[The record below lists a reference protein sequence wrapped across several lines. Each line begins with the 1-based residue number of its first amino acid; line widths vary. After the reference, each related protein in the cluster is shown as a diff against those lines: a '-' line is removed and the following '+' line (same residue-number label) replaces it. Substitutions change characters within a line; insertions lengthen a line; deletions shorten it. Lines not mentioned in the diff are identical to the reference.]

1 MKEVELFKRGTAQTL
16 IPLSATRAEIH
27 LPSPVSSYTEVK
39 HAISE
44 ETHSGTE
51 LFFAKVTGEG
61 MTASGI
67 YPNDM
72 LVIDQN
78 LEPVQGDIVI
88 GEDDGA
94 FILRSYYK
102 KDGKEYLLAD
112 NTYFKPV
119 EITAG
124 GRYKVWGVV
133 PHTLIDQRRRNNA
146 RIRRFEQFLG

>member
-16 IPLSATRAEIH
+16 IPLAEKAEKH
-27 LPSPVSSYTEVK
+27 LSSPLSSYAEVK

-44 ETHSGTE
+44 QTHSGTE
-51 LFFAKVTGEG
+51 LYFAKVTGEG

-72 LVIDQN
+72 LVVDQN
-78 LEPVQGDIVI
+78 LEPMQGDIVI
-88 GEDDGA
+88 GEKDGS

-102 KDGKEYLLAD
+102 KDGREYLLAD

-119 EITAG
+119 EITG
-124 GRYKVWGVV
+124 NDRYRVWGVV
-133 PHTLIDQRRRNNA
+133 PHSLIDERRRNNA
-146 RIRRFEQFLG
+146 RIHRFEQLLR